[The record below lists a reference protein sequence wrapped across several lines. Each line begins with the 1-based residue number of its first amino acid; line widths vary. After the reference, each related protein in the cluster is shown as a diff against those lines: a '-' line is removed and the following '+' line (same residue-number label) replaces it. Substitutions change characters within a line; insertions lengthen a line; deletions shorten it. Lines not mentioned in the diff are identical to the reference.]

1 VGVTTPDGGPADQLH
16 ADKLHADEQPARVL
30 EESADGM
37 LDDALERLDLP
48 GLIDDGEREASIV
61 AGYEAAADEQVE
73 EDLRERYR
81 QQVMSAIGGWSGMV
95 ITAVPPLVFV
105 LVNTLTGLRPA
116 IYAALG
122 AGAAVAAYRAAR
134 KQPLQQAVTGLV
146 GVAFAAFIAWR
157 TGEARGYFLV
167 GIVTSFGYAAA
178 FGISLILRKPLVG
191 YVWEFLEPSPRREV
205 PWPREPILLR
215 AYSWATFAGFGL
227 FAARAAVQTSLFAS
241 DQTGWLGVARLGM
254 GYPMYIA
261 VLAFAFW
268 VCRRAHRAL
277 EDQVEHE
284 RESADPGPL

>member
-1 VGVTTPDGGPADQLH
+1 MTTPDGAHADQHPLGRH
-16 ADKLHADEQPARVL
+16 AAADDHLAQVL

-37 LDDALERLDLP
+37 LDDALDRLDLP
-48 GLIDDGEREASIV
+48 DLIEDGEREAAIV
-61 AGYEAAADEQVE
+61 AEFEAEADEQVE
-73 EDLRERYR
+73 EDLREKYR

-105 LVNTLTGLRPA
+105 IVNTLAGLRPG
-116 IYAALG
+116 IFAALG
-122 AGAAVAAYRAAR
+122 AGAAVALYRAVR
-134 KQPLQQAVTGLV
+134 KQPLQQAATGLA

-178 FGISLILRKPLVG
+178 FGISLIVRKPLVG
-191 YVWEFLEPSPRREV
+191 YVWDFLEPSPRREV
-205 PWPREPILLR
+205 PWLREPILLR
-215 AYSWATFAGFGL
+215 AYSWATFAGFLL

-241 DQTGWLGVARLGM
+241 DRTGWLAVARLGM

-277 EDQVEHE
+277 EDQVEHD
-284 RESADPGPL
+284 RELTVPGPL